1 MHGKHKRTETDFVEP
16 DLPITPMLDMSFQ
29 LMAFFIFTFRPT
41 PTEGQIAMALPKQE
55 GGADAIPSPTDE
67 KPEVFVV
74 RVEAASNGTI
84 ARMSI
89 SQKDAVDARSVDI
102 GADVKTLQ
110 SELKSRYQSV
120 KGDKTKAKL
129 SLEIDDKLIH
139 EYVVQLLDHS
149 IRAGFTNVAPMPLD
163 PMKR

>member
-1 MHGKHKRTETDFVEP
+1 MP
-16 DLPITPMLDMSFQ
+16 
-29 LMAFFIFTFRPT
+29 
-41 PTEGQIAMALPKQE
+41 
-55 GGADAIPSPTDE
+55 DAIPSPTDE

-89 SQKDAVDARSVDI
+89 TQKDAVDARSVDI

-120 KGDKTKAKL
+120 KGDKTKAT
-129 SLEIDDKLIH
+129 
-139 EYVVQLLDHS
+139 
-149 IRAGFTNVAPMPLD
+149 RPT
-163 PMKR
+163 